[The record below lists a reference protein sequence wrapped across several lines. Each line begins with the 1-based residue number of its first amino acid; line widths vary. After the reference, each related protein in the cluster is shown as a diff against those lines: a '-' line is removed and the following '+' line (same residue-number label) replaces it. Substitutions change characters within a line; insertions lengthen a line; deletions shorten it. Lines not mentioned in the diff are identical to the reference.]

1 MDTNTS
7 HNALVDSNKA
17 HFDVR
22 TANNYDEHPLHV
34 EMAKRI
40 GKSLIQAYTWDEER
54 TEVLDCAC
62 GTADLVVVAGL
73 ISRQI
78 LPYVKSVLGADI
90 SQAMVDKYNE
100 RADNQGITSDE
111 MKAICANIEEPSQLG
126 DLKFDVVLC
135 SMSYHHFTNP
145 MRMTGILA
153 NLLKPGGCLFV
164 ADIESTK
171 DREEIIPE
179 TANHVVAHKY
189 GFSEAEVKSYIESAG
204 LSFSRFTSVT
214 KARKNG
220 KEVNVFLAQ
229 GINHG
234 T

>member
-1 MDTNTS
+1 MDTNAS

-17 HFDVR
+17 HFDAR

-40 GKSLIQAYTWDEER
+40 GTSLIQAYSWDEEK
-54 TEVLDCAC
+54 TAVLDYAC
-62 GTADLVVVAGL
+62 GTGL

-78 LPYVKSVLGADI
+78 LPYVKSVLGVDI

-100 RADNQGITSDE
+100 RADNQGITPEE
-111 MKAICANIEEPSQLG
+111 MRAICINLEEEPSQMG

-135 SMSYHHFTNP
+135 SMSYHHFADP
-145 MRMTGILA
+145 MRMTGVLA
-153 NLLKPGGCLFV
+153 SLVKPGGCLFI

-171 DREEIIPE
+171 DREKIIPE
-179 TANHVVAHKY
+179 TAHHIVAHEY

-204 LSFSRFTSVT
+204 LSLSNFTSVT

-234 T
+234 A